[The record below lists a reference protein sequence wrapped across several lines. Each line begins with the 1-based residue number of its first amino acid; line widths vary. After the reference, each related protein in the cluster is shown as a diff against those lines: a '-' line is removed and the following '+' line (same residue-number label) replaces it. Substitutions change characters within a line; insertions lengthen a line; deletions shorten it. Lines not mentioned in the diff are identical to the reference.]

1 MDAILHRAAL
11 KKSKKIVIKI
21 GTNTIIDK
29 DGKFN
34 HNIIKNLARDIHDL
48 KFTGRQF
55 TIVSSGA
62 IGLGNHHM
70 QWQKT
75 KDILMNQCSASIGQT
90 LLMHA
95 YHNCFKEHSLTVSQL
110 LLTYSDIFDTKKET
124 VIRNLT
130 KKLIEQGIIPIIN
143 ENDSVST
150 EEITF
155 GDNDIL
161 SAHVS
166 GLINADLLIILTDT
180 DGLYK
185 DIEKEDTINFIETID
200 PQIHACIHP
209 KKSKEGKGGMSSKL
223 LASGLAA
230 KHGIKTVIAQG
241 TEKNIIKKILNGE
254 TTGTLLNLNGGN
266 RK

>member
-21 GTNTIIDK
+21 GTNTILTPKGTFNNNLIKDLAKQINDLEDK
-29 DGKFN
+29 E
-34 HNIIKNLARDIHDL
+34 
-48 KFTGRQF
+48 F

-62 IGLGNHHM
+62 IALGNRHM
-70 QWQKT
+70 KWQKT

-90 LLMHA
+90 ILMHS
-95 YHNCFKEHSLTVSQL
+95 YHNCFKKHSLIVSQL
-110 LLTYSDIFDTKKET
+110 LLTYSDIFDTKKEAT
-124 VIRNLT
+124 IRNLT
-130 KKLIEQGIIPIIN
+130 KKLIKLNIIPIIN

-161 SAHVS
+161 SAHIS
-166 GLINADLLIILTDT
+166 RLINADLLIILTNT

-185 DIEKEDTINFIETID
+185 NIEKKDTINIIETINTE
-200 PQIHACIHP
+200 IHNCIHP
-209 KKSKEGKGGMSSKL
+209 AISNEGKGGMSSKL
-223 LASGLAA
+223 YASELAA
-230 KHGIKTVIAQG
+230 KHNIKTVIAQG

-254 TTGTLLNLNGGN
+254 NTGTLLNLDGGN